1 MSGHIQRAQQQF
13 LLMGGAYQFGLAKL
27 QEDGVLSTDYV
38 YHEYPKIVRI
48 SRGTKEFERATE
60 TCDKRTITWKETKEV
75 FEDILVN
82 SEDEEERVLSGGK
95 TSTQMEEER
104 QGLFQ
109 RCRTMGIAADPAWSM
124 VRLRRELGD
133 ALDAPAPGNDMAKLE
148 AELANLR
155 KMAAMQAEIEALRA
169 QLGGKSQTDDEFANA
184 FNRRPADAGPS
195 EAAEID
201 ELRAQLTAL
210 NVPFHHRHGAER
222 LRDLLEAATAPEGV
236 R

>member
-1 MSGHIQRAQQQF
+1 MSGHIQRAQQHF
-13 LLMGGAYQFGLAKL
+13 LLRGGAYEFGLAKL
-27 QEDGVLSTDYV
+27 QEDGILSADYV
-38 YHEYPKIVRI
+38 YHEYPKVIRL

-95 TSTQMEEER
+95 TTTQMEEDR
-104 QGLFQ
+104 QGLIQ
-109 RCRTMGIAADPAWSM
+109 RCRTMGIAADPSWSA

-133 ALDAPAPGNDMAKLE
+133 ALDAPAPGDNMAKLE

-169 QLGGKSQTDDEFANA
+169 QLGGTRTDAP
-184 FNRRPADAGPS
+184 R
-195 EAAEID
+195 EAEEVE

-210 NVPFHHRHGAER
+210 GVSFHHRHGAER

>member
-13 LLMGGAYQFGLAKL
+13 LLMGGAFQFGLAKL
-27 QEDGVLSTDYV
+27 QEDGVLSADYV
-38 YHEYPKIVRI
+38 YHEYPKVIRL

-95 TSTQMEEER
+95 TTTQMEEDR
-104 QGLFQ
+104 QGLIQ
-109 RCRTMGIAADPAWSM
+109 RCRTAGIAADPSWSA

-169 QLGGKSQTDDEFANA
+169 QLGGQRTPDAGEYMLQANA
-184 FNRRPADAGPS
+184 RNASPESD
-195 EAAEID
+195 EIE

-210 NVPFHHRHGAER
+210 GVPFHHRHGVER

>member
-27 QEDGVLSTDYV
+27 QEDGILSTDYV
-38 YHEYPKIVRI
+38 YHEYPKIVRL

-104 QGLFQ
+104 QGLIQ

-155 KMAAMQAEIEALRA
+155 KMAAMQAEIGALRA
-169 QLGGKSQTDDEFANA
+169 QLGGPRQDAATVRDSDEV
-184 FNRRPADAGPS
+184 
-195 EAAEID
+195 E

-210 NVPFHHRHGAER
+210 GVPFHHRHGAER